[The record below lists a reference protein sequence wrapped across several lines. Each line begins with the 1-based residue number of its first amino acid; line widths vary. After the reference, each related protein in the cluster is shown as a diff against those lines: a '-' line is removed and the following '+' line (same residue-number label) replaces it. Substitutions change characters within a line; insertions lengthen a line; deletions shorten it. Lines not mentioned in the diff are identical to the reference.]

1 MNAQQHL
8 QTLLER
14 NTSKPFAD
22 FINNY
27 MEDAR
32 TYPDQSSLYIG
43 RSTQQDT
50 LQNEFQTARSG
61 WALPQSVWTQ
71 QRQQLKNNNRALR
84 MLMLIQQFVE
94 QQAIS
99 LPGDFVQ
106 IKFYNLIRQGK
117 LLEASRLNSEQSQ
130 MIAGYLSLHCL
141 TDSAITDHSDWLG
154 HARDYAKDNSNDLL
168 LRAIFG
174 VLSGYDIPIKQYLK
188 APSKHDEIWIMCVC
202 SINRFLV
209 QKETI
214 NLQSVLK
221 SVTSMLKTEKNFQGE
236 YVSHLIESPAIYL
249 QELINT
255 NAEMMRDQTD
265 AQTTLSIQR
274 IILEQALFFVYN
286 TKRSGLRTT
295 DDIRGKIQTI
305 QEKVIEVY
313 TRQIIITLQAVQSNG
328 ITVSDEITLDDLDA
342 KPQPKVNINMMSLK
356 KDLELIPIISLSMQP
371 SQTNDIFVMFS
382 QTVICNNYFIQ
393 LLESS
398 FLDKKDAIQ
407 CKLNI
412 LRQKLQLT
420 LDYEPQQVEKEE
432 IQDAV
437 LTKYQL
443 QEIQNLLF
451 EGRIV
456 ISETISSV
464 ISVFVVHRIIYELF
478 RLRQYQILKENSY
491 FVQQLTLFVEK
502 AREDSFKQQFKIL
515 QMETEIITRFLMLE
529 KSVEEVFTG
538 TDKYLLHDFEDII
551 EQLNVY
557 ENSRT
562 DSENVVKIEL
572 ICNPKAAQRS
582 QYIEKLYKKIRSL
595 CVRRYAQMCHWK
607 GQYNEKL
614 VAYCNYVE
622 PKSEDELEVLAI
634 MKVM

>member
-1 MNAQQHL
+1 
-8 QTLLER
+8 
-14 NTSKPFAD
+14 
-22 FINNY
+22 
-27 MEDAR
+27 
-32 TYPDQSSLYIG
+32 
-43 RSTQQDT
+43 
-50 LQNEFQTARSG
+50 
-61 WALPQSVWTQ
+61 
-71 QRQQLKNNNRALR
+71 
-84 MLMLIQQFVE
+84 
-94 QQAIS
+94 
-99 LPGDFVQ
+99 
-106 IKFYNLIRQGK
+106 
-117 LLEASRLNSEQSQ
+117 
-130 MIAGYLSLHCL
+130 
-141 TDSAITDHSDWLG
+141 
-154 HARDYAKDNSNDLL
+154 
-168 LRAIFG
+168 
-174 VLSGYDIPIKQYLK
+174 
-188 APSKHDEIWIMCVC
+188 
-202 SINRFLV
+202 
-209 QKETI
+209 
-214 NLQSVLK
+214 
-221 SVTSMLKTEKNFQGE
+221 MLKTEKNFQGE